1 MKMRL
6 ETEARVLIA
15 SEEDKPRSAPKSLWR
30 GVPVCAYLAGVGML
44 LSSLSSLSSA
54 VRSTADLT
62 MAEGHTLLS
71 VDYEIFGKVQGVFFR
86 KYTQAEG
93 KKLGLVG
100 WVQNTDQ
107 GTVQGQI
114 QGPTAQVRIMQEW
127 LKTKGSPKSRIDK
140 AKFHNEKVI
149 PKLEHKD
156 FQIVK

>member
-1 MKMRL
+1 MHL
-6 ETEARVLIA
+6 ETEAEALIV
-15 SEEDKPRSAPKSLWR
+15 SERDKPRSAPKSLWR
-30 GVPVCAYLAGVGML
+30 RVPVCVYLLAGLGML
-44 LSSLSSLSSA
+44 VSSLSSLSSV
-54 VRSTADLT
+54 VRSTGLT
-62 MAEGHTLLS
+62 MAEGHTLMS

-114 QGPTAQVRIMQEW
+114 QGPTVQVQIMQEW

>member
-1 MKMRL
+1 MWNRTPLNNVHTHMH
-6 ETEARVLIA
+6 
-15 SEEDKPRSAPKSLWR
+15 
-30 GVPVCAYLAGVGML
+30 CACVYTL
-44 LSSLSSLSSA
+44 LC
-54 VRSTADLT
+54 LT
-62 MAEGHTLLS
+62 MAEGHTLMS

-114 QGPTAQVRIMQEW
+114 QGPTVQVQIMQEW

>member
-54 VRSTADLT
+54 VRSTDLT